1 MPTIAITEITQGTL
15 TGTGVFDKLMAS
27 VTAHLDDQYSKGR
40 ITGAEYATVYLGAV
54 QSAMQQSV
62 SFVLGEQQAELA
74 LTQLNDTLITSSK
87 QREEISQRI
96 VLVDTQV
103 SEQLDDTLRANT
115 QLTDTLTT
123 SLKQREQLDNQID
136 LIHVQM
142 AEAVDGTTR
151 ANVQLQDGLT
161 TAVKQRDQI
170 TSAVALSAAQ
180 VAETTAGTTRT
191 DLQSAQD
198 ILLKTQQTLK
208 TSSEKAMLDKKALTE
223 VQQAVLVTKQ
233 QDLYVAQKNGF
244 ARDAEQKAAKLV
256 SELWQI
262 SKGTDPNGHTL
273 PISNTQIGTTLKNAV
288 RSAGID
294 YAVVADMP

>member
-103 SEQLDDTLRANT
+103 SEQLDGTLRANT

-198 ILLKTQQTLK
+198 LLLKSQQILK
-208 TSSEKAMLDKKALTE
+208 TSSEKAMLDKKVLTE
-223 VQQAVLVTKQ
+223 VQQAILVSKQ

>member
-103 SEQLDDTLRANT
+103 SEQLDGTLRANT

-198 ILLKTQQTLK
+198 LLLKSQQILK

-244 ARDAEQKAAKLV
+244 AKDAEQKAAKLV

>member
-103 SEQLDDTLRANT
+103 SEQLDGTLRANT

-198 ILLKTQQTLK
+198 LLLKSQQILK
-208 TSSEKAMLDKKALTE
+208 TSSEKAMLDKKVLTE
-223 VQQAVLVTKQ
+223 VQQAILVAKQ

>member
-103 SEQLDDTLRANT
+103 SEQLDGTLRANT

-198 ILLKTQQTLK
+198 LLLKSQQILK

-294 YAVVADMP
+294 YDVVADMP

>member
-103 SEQLDDTLRANT
+103 SEQLDGTLRANT

-180 VAETTAGTTRT
+180 VAETTANTTRT

-198 ILLKTQQTLK
+198 LLLKSQQILK
-208 TSSEKAMLDKKALTE
+208 TSSEKAMLDKKVLTE
-223 VQQAVLVTKQ
+223 VQQAILVAKQ

>member
-1 MPTIAITEITQGTL
+1 MPTIAVTEITQGTL

-103 SEQLDDTLRANT
+103 SEQLDGTLRANT

-198 ILLKTQQTLK
+198 LLLKSQQILK
-208 TSSEKAMLDKKALTE
+208 TSSEKAMLDKKVLTE
-223 VQQAVLVTKQ
+223 VQQAILVSKQ